1 MQKDVG
7 VLGRNQRRW
16 AWATFLVLAAYSP
29 FVAYALQAPLVS
41 YTLPPDTWMLSVTVA
56 GLVAVVIVIDDT
68 KRRRSSRSGG
78 QMPSAAE

>member
-1 MQKDVG
+1 M
-7 VLGRNQRRW
+7 
-16 AWATFLVLAAYSP
+16 FLMLAAYSP

-68 KRRRSSRSGG
+68 LRRRDG
-78 QMPSAAE
+78 Q